1 MANGENPGQDAGE
14 PRAHSADRPIAFR
27 HPELG
32 AVLTAEGLSSTGDAV
47 FWVGLL
53 VWLLG
58 FPNGTA
64 LIALAAV
71 ARLLPRVVFGP
82 AGGVIADRYDRR
94 MLVVTLDLVR
104 SVLMVALA
112 FWVNADNGPGVV
124 LAGVLVVYVLAA
136 PYRPALT
143 AGIPL
148 VVGERDAAAANALDG
163 AVRQVMTFLGPLL
176 GTVVLWLGAPSW
188 AFAVNAATFAI
199 SAILLAQVTRLGGT
213 PPAARA
219 RRFGRRT
226 KSWGRSLREGI
237 DSVVQQPGLTLTV
250 WLVFVFSVARG
261 FELVL
266 LVLVA
271 EDKLRMGAKGVGIL
285 NAAIGVGALC
295 MVPLV
300 GRVARVN
307 RPAAAVVI
315 ALLLTSIPLALLGEV
330 DRAGVACGVLVAV
343 GVGVVV
349 FEVLAV
355 TIVQRLSRIEQLG
368 RVFGIQNMAVN
379 GGKLVGALL
388 GPLLVSLFSLEWALL
403 VAALLVSV
411 SAIVAVPGLHRVA
424 RATNARR
431 EALEPIVR
439 VLADLALFDGASEPA
454 LERLATTARRVTF
467 PRGTAVVR
475 EGDFPDSVY
484 VIRAGA
490 FSVVK
495 QGIEVA
501 TLGPDDWF
509 GEIGLLRDTPRTA
522 TVVATSVAEVW
533 QIQGAEFL
541 AAVNESALPAAAL
554 LEGISSRLAE
564 LDAATRTES
573 PRA

>member
-1 MANGENPGQDAGE
+1 MTNGEHAHQIEGAR
-14 PRAHSADRPIAFR
+14 PRDDRPIVAR
-27 HPELG
+27 HPQLR
-32 AVLTAEGLSSTGDAV
+32 AILTAEGLSSTGDAV

-53 VWLLG
+53 VWLLR
-58 FPNGTA
+58 FDNGTA

-94 MLVVTLDLVR
+94 VLVVGLDLVR
-104 SVLMVALA
+104 SLLMVALA
-112 FWVNADNGPGVV
+112 LWVGAGNGPGVV

-148 VVGERDAAAANALDG
+148 VVGERDAASANALDG

-176 GTVVLWLGAPSW
+176 GTVVLWLGAPAW
-188 AFAVNAATFAI
+188 AFAVNAATFTL

-226 KSWGRSLREGI
+226 KSWWASLREGI
-237 DSVVQQPGLTLTV
+237 GSVAQQPGLTLTV

-271 EDKLRMGAKGVGIL
+271 EDKLGMGAKGVGIL

-300 GRVARVN
+300 GRVARIN
-307 RPAAAVVI
+307 RPAAAVVLS
-315 ALLLTSIPLALLGEV
+315 LLLTSVPLALLGAIE
-330 DRAGVACGVLVAV
+330 RAGTACAVLVAV
-343 GVGVVV
+343 GVGVVI

-355 TIVQRLSRIEQLG
+355 TIAQRVSRIEELG

-424 RATNARR
+424 QASVARR
-431 EALEPIVR
+431 EELAPIVQ

-454 LERLATTARRVTF
+454 LERLAATALRTTI
-467 PRGTAVVR
+467 PRGRAVVR
-475 EGDFPDSVY
+475 EGEFPDDVY
-484 VIRAGA
+484 VIRSGS
-490 FSVVK
+490 FDVVK
-495 QGIEVA
+495 QGTTVA
-501 TLGPDDWF
+501 TLGSDNWF

-522 TVVATSVAEVW
+522 TVVATSDAEVW

-541 AAVNESALPAAAL
+541 AAVNESALPPAAL

-564 LDAATRTES
+564 LDAATRVES
-573 PRA
+573 PRG